1 MIKQDFE
8 RFHNSAS
15 EAINAAWCLVWSV
28 VAAAFNRLSKGA
40 TFMRN
45 LAVEQEP
52 AINKVWHGVDWKFG
66 EPITDEELFPEDG
79 EQ

>member
-15 EAINAAWCLVWSV
+15 EAINAAWCLVWSII
-28 VAAAFNRLSKGA
+28 AGAFARLSKGA
-40 TFMRN
+40 MFMRN
-45 LAVEQEP
+45 LAVEQKIDEQL
-52 AINKVWHGVDWKFG
+52 F
-66 EPITDEELFPEDG
+66 TDEELFPEDG